1 GDDQGVFELGGPL
14 VVLGHNGPP
23 VLPQVVVDGAQG
35 DHRFDGEGHPRFHHG
50 GGAGVVVVGDDQ
62 TGVELRTHTVAGE
75 VADHAVTETFGV
87 GLDDTADHID
97 PASGAARLDAA
108 HHGFLRAFDQEAVL
122 LGDVP
127 GQEGGVGVTMHTV
140 LVGGDVD

>member
-1 GDDQGVFELGGPL
+1 
-14 VVLGHNGPP
+14 
-23 VLPQVVVDGAQG
+23 
-35 DHRFDGEGHPRFHHG
+35 RFHHG
-50 GGAGVVVVGDDQ
+50 GGAGDVVVGDYQ

-75 VADHAVTETFGV
+75 VADHAVTETLGV

-108 HHGFLRAFDQEAVL
+108 HHGFLRTLDQETVL

-140 LVGGDVD
+140 LVGGDVDVDDVAVAERGVLGGAVACDLVQRGGY